1 MELILIKDK
10 NMKKIIILLLVLL
23 PSVSFAQ
30 ALRDIN
36 SVAQKATNIG
46 DLIIKLAIA
55 FAVLWIVVSVVRYLI
70 VGADDEEARKKGGQS
85 ILFGVIGFFVIL
97 SIWGLVSLLTN
108 SFRFVNNEKPSFDN
122 IRISGGTSPSPKGV
136 DGGPL
141 VPGVNG
147 PYPGK

>member
-1 MELILIKDK
+1 M
-10 NMKKIIILLLVLL
+10 
-23 PSVSFAQ
+23 
-30 ALRDIN
+30 RDIN

-55 FAVLWIVVSVVRYLI
+55 FAILWIVVSVVRYLI
-70 VGADDEEARKKGGQS
+70 VGADDEEARKKGEQS
-85 ILFGVIGFFVIL
+85 ILYGVIGFFVIL

-122 IRISGGTSPSPKGV
+122 VRIDGGSSAVPRGV

-147 PYPGK
+147 GYPTP

>member
-1 MELILIKDK
+1 
-10 NMKKIIILLLVLL
+10 MKKIITLLLVLL
-23 PSVSFAQ
+23 PNVSFAQ
-30 ALRDIN
+30 TLRDIN

-55 FAVLWIVVSVVRYLI
+55 LAFLWIIVSVVRYLI
-70 VGADDEEARKKGGQS
+70 MGAADEEARKKGGQS

-108 SFRFVNNEKPSFDN
+108 SFRFVNNSRPSFDSV
-122 IRISGGTSPSPKGV
+122 RLDGGTLPAPKGV
-136 DGGPL
+136 DGGTL

-147 PYPGK
+147 DYIAP

>member
-1 MELILIKDK
+1 
-10 NMKKIIILLLVLL
+10 MKKIIILLLTLL
-23 PSVSFAQ
+23 PSISFAQ
-30 ALRDIN
+30 TLRDIN

-85 ILFGVIGFFVIL
+85 ILYGVIGFFVIL

-108 SFRFVNNEKPSFDN
+108 SFRFTTTQRPSFDSV
-122 IRISGGTSPSPKGV
+122 RIDGGTSPSPRGV

-141 VPGVNG
+141 IPGVNG